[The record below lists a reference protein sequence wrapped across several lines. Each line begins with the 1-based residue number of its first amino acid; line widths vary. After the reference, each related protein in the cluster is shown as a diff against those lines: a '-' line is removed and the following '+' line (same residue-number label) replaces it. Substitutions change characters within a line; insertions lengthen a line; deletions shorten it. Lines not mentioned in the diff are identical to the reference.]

1 MSADNSSAN
10 KRIAKNSV
18 LLSVR
23 MVIVLLISLYTT
35 RAVLSLLGVEDYGVY
50 NVVCGFVGM
59 FSFLSTTMGGS
70 IQRFYNVELGKNGE
84 DGARL
89 VFNTAFRIQLLFAVI
104 SVLLCEVVGLWYL
117 HEKMVIPS
125 DRMFAAEW
133 IFQFSMATFFFTM
146 MQAPYSAA
154 VMAHE
159 KMDFYAVINV
169 VDVVLKLLIVFII
182 PYLEGDYLILYGLFI
197 ALISVFDIIWY
208 IIYCKKNFKEIV
220 FAGGHDKLTFRDML
234 SFSGW
239 NMFGSLSQILREQG
253 INLIMNLFWGPVVN
267 AARGVA
273 NQVNGAINGFVTNI
287 LTPVRPQVI
296 QSYVEGNLNRSF
308 HLTYSVSKVSIM
320 FFYMMALPISLE
332 IGYILK
338 LWLGENV
345 PEHSGSF
352 VILVLLNT
360 AVTILM
366 GAMATMVHASG
377 DMKKYQIVGFIIKT
391 LSVPAGYFL
400 LKFGSAPEIALF
412 MVFLF
417 DFIGYV
423 VGLFIIRSIMP
434 FSIKDYIK
442 SVALPLFPV
451 LVLPFIITLPLCYF
465 LESGFVRLLVVM
477 FIGVLSVATC
487 SWWFG
492 FNKSEKEM
500 VRAFVN
506 TTKKRFH
513 HK

>member
-10 KRIAKNSV
+10 KRIARNSV

-84 DGARL
+84 KGACL
-89 VFNTAFRIQLLFAVI
+89 IFNTAFRIQLLFAII
-104 SVLLCEVVGLWYL
+104 SVILCEIIGLWYL
-117 HEKMVIPS
+117 HEKMVIPAE
-125 DRMFAAEW
+125 RMYAAEW
-133 IFQFSMATFFFTM
+133 IFQFSMATFFLTM
-146 MQAPYSAA
+146 MQAPYGAA

-169 VDVVLKLLIVFII
+169 VDVILKLVIVFII
-182 PYLEGDYLILYGLFI
+182 PYLKGDYLILYGFFI
-197 ALISVFDIIWY
+197 ALISIFDIFWY
-208 IIYCKKNFKEIV
+208 IIYCKKNFKEIS
-220 FAGGHDKLTFRDML
+220 FKKGHDKATFRDML

-296 QSYVEGNLNRSF
+296 QSYVEGNLSRSF

-332 IGYILK
+332 INYILNI
-338 LWLGENV
+338 WLGNNV

-391 LSVPAGYFL
+391 LSVPAGYFM
-400 LKFGSAPEIALF
+400 LKFGSAPEFALF
-412 MVFLF
+412 LVFLF

-423 VGLFIIRSIMP
+423 VGLFIIKSIMP
-434 FSIKDYIK
+434 FSIRDYIK
-442 SVALPLFPV
+442 SVSLPLVPV
-451 LVLPFIITLPLCYF
+451 LVLPLAITLPVCLLLRTGFIRF
-465 LESGFVRLLVVM
+465 LIVLVV
-477 FIGVLSVATC
+477 GVLSVAGC
-487 SWWFG
+487 SWLFG
-492 FNKSEKEM
+492 LNKTEKEM
-500 VRAFVN
+500 VLGFVK
-506 TTKKRFH
+506 TAIKKAH

>member
-1 MSADNSSAN
+1 MSEDNNSAN
-10 KRIAKNSV
+10 KRIAKNSI

-70 IQRFYNVELGKNGE
+70 IQRFYNVALGKNGE
-84 DGARL
+84 EGARL
-89 VFNTAFRIQLLFAVI
+89 IFNTAFRIQLLFAVV
-104 SVLLCEVVGLWYL
+104 SVFLCEIVGLWYL
-117 HEKMVIPS
+117 HEKMVIPAE
-125 DRMFAAEW
+125 RMFAAEW
-133 IFQFSMATFFFTM
+133 IFQFSMVTFFLTM

-169 VDVVLKLLIVFII
+169 VDVILKLVIVFII
-182 PYLEGDYLILYGLFI
+182 PYLQGDYLILYGLFI
-197 ALISVFDIIWY
+197 ALISVFDLVWY
-208 IIYCKKNFKEIV
+208 VIYCKKKLKEIS
-220 FAGGHDKLTFRDML
+220 FARGLDRSTFRDML

-253 INLIMNLFWGPVVN
+253 INLIMNLFLGPIVN

-296 QSYVEGNLNRSF
+296 QSYVEGNLSRSF

-332 IGYILK
+332 ISFILK
-338 LWLGENV
+338 LWLGDNV
-345 PEHSGSF
+345 PEHSGAF
-352 VILVLLNT
+352 VILVLMNT

-377 DMKKYQIVGFIIKT
+377 DMKKYQIIGFFIKT

-400 LKFGSAPEIALF
+400 LKFGSTPELALF

-442 SVALPLFPV
+442 SVSLPLVPV
-451 LVLPFIITLPLCYF
+451 IVLPFIITLPLIYF
-465 LESGFVRLLVVM
+465 METGVVRLLVVM
-477 FIGVLSVATC
+477 MIGVLSVASC
-487 SWWFG
+487 SWLFG
-492 FNKSEKEM
+492 LNKSEKEM
-500 VRAFVN
+500 VWLFVKKIIRAQRN
-506 TTKKRFH
+506 
-513 HK
+513 